1 MSRWSIA
8 STVLGGFTGQ
18 RAPSEAKPSRS
29 RPVALAEHAG
39 AESRAN
45 QSRRAFDITAVA
57 LAGAMCLTMVVVLG
71 RVAQLQLAPSD
82 QLREH
87 MDARTTYRT
96 VLPVRGD
103 IKDRRDRVLAATRFG
118 WRVVVDP
125 TIFPSP
131 PDTAIV
137 SLAQALDLP
146 AEKVGER
153 VLRALVENERRT
165 EARGG
170 AALRAD
176 ADSPAARLATLLNQ
190 RVDTVVAR
198 VRSGDSLA
206 PEADDP
212 ASPGLAGEP
221 VGEQLATAPGVTP
234 FVDGAS
240 VQAGES
246 RANADGTANPTAA
259 NPTAASTTPRGP
271 IRYLPIGGVIEDDAA
286 QRVRALKITGVA
298 LERRQIREYPAG
310 PSVASIV
317 GKVGFEHQ
325 GLLGAELALNE
336 PLTGE
341 KGRVGYLRDSR
352 GRPLWTSPGQVILPA
367 SGQDVRLSIDLEI
380 QRIAT
385 EELQRGIEEADAV
398 GGRLVMIDPR
408 TGEILAMVDL
418 VRDLPDL
425 VPYPWADKPVRV
437 RGQPTPPVASLPTTR
452 QRYVT
457 LVADKGRAVHPA
469 MARNRCVED
478 VYEPGSTFKPFV
490 WATITEL
497 GLAHPNEVFDTEG
510 GRWRTFYGR
519 PIQDVTRRATMT
531 WAEVLVNSS
540 NIGMIKA
547 AERMT
552 HQQLRDAVLRFGF
565 GRATGLSLPGE
576 ADGLVTPATAWG
588 KYSQTSVA
596 YGHEIAVTPVQMVRA
611 FAAFARNGDDAGTMP
626 QLRLSGATDP
636 EATDL
641 TRGVVIRV
649 LPADVAMLTR
659 NTMTAVATNMEGRW
673 AKPPEGGWRYT
684 LFGKSG
690 TAEIPLGPPP
700 KGKVRPRDASG
711 YFDDQYNSSFVAGA
725 PLDDPRVVIIVVIDD
740 PGPSRVFSSPRS
752 HYGAAVAG
760 PVVRRTVERTLAY
773 LGVPPSPTVD
783 ASGASAAPVA
793 PATRP
798 AVAPAGRPS
807 GGPASGPASRPAGGP
822 STTPAGARPS
832 GRGNATR

>member
-8 STVLGGFTGQ
+8 STVLGGFTHQ
-18 RAPSEAKPSRS
+18 REPGAAKPSRARS
-29 RPVALAEHAG
+29 VALAEHAG
-39 AESRAN
+39 AAAGTDARTN

-71 RVAQLQLAPSD
+71 RVAQLQLAPGD
-82 QLREH
+82 QLTEH

-137 SLAQALDLP
+137 TLAQTLDLP

-176 ADSPAARLATLLNQ
+176 ANSPAARLAALLNE

-212 ASPGLAGEP
+212 ASAGLAGEP
-221 VGEQLATAPGVTP
+221 VGEQLPTAPGVTP
-234 FVDGAS
+234 FVDAAATQTGATET
-240 VQAGES
+240 GP
-246 RANADGTANPTAA
+246 DGAA
-259 NPTAASTTPRGP
+259 NPPAARATPRGP

-336 PLTGE
+336 PLTGT

-367 SGQDVRLSIDLEI
+367 SGQDVRLSIDLEV

-425 VPYPWADKPVRV
+425 IPYPWADKPERV
-437 RGQPTPPVASLPTTR
+437 RGQRTPPVASLPATR

-519 PIQDVTRRATMT
+519 PIQDVTRRASMT

-565 GRATGLSLPGE
+565 GRATGLGLPGE

-611 FAAFARNGDDAGTMP
+611 FAAFARNGDDAGTIP

-659 NTMTAVATNMEGRW
+659 TTMTAVATNMEGRW

-700 KGKVRPRDASG
+700 EGKVRPRDASG

-773 LGVPPSPTVD
+773 LGVAPSPTPD
-783 ASGASAAPVA
+783 APGSTAAPLPTTS
-793 PATRP
+793 PA
-798 AVAPAGRPS
+798 
-807 GGPASGPASRPAGGP
+807 ASS
-822 STTPAGARPS
+822 ARP
-832 GRGNATR
+832 RGSSNAQR